1 MIDYYTAATP
11 NGKKVAIMLEELQV
25 PYKKH
30 MIDLKSLEQKK
41 PEYIAMN
48 PNGRIPTIVDNHGPY
63 DHKTTVFESGA
74 ILYYLAEKY
83 GGQFFGHSLNEKA
96 AVMQWLMFQM
106 SAVGPMFGNY
116 NYGMKSLE
124 PKNPGFIERFAKE
137 SQRIIGVLEIQLS
150 QTPYLAGANYT
161 IADIATITWVTAF
174 EKMEPTWFENAPG
187 VHRWMKL
194 VGDRPAVKK
203 GLE

>member
-1 MIDYYTAATP
+1 MIDFYTAATP
-11 NGKKVAIMLEELQV
+11 NGKKITIMLEELQV
-25 PYKKH
+25 PYTKH
-30 MIDLKSLEQKK
+30 TLNLKDLDQKK
-41 PEYIAMN
+41 PDYIAMN

-83 GGQFFGHSLNEKA
+83 GGQFFGHSIEEKA
-96 AVMQWLMFQM
+96 KAMQWLMFQM

-137 SQRIIGVLEIQLS
+137 SQRIVSVLELQLS
-150 QTPYLAGANYT
+150 KTPYLAGDNYT
-161 IADIATITWVTAF
+161 IADIATITWVSAF
-174 EKMEPTWFENAPG
+174 AQMEPSWFENAPG
-187 VHRWMKL
+187 VRRWIKL
-194 VGDRPAVKK
+194 VTDRPAVKK